1 MKRAEAIA
9 LIDKHKNALINPVEM
24 LHWTWLRVIINSL
37 TEGEWETAVE
47 KAAETLSR

>member
-1 MKRAEAIA
+1 MRREEA
-9 LIDKHKNALINPVEM
+9 LKMIDDHKNKMINPVEM

-47 KAAETLSR
+47 KATETLSK